1 MRELLQSLRAR
12 LVVSHLIVVAVG
24 VSVLVVTGRQLG
36 SVFVHDHL
44 RSMGDMMG
52 GMEGGL
58 MTDVEIGV
66 TSGFT
71 RALLWAT
78 LASAAAAVVAATLA
92 SVRVL
97 KPLEEVRRVT
107 QRLATGS
114 YRERVPIPEE
124 RELGALAADVN
135 ALAQALEETEQ
146 RRLRLVSEVAHEL
159 RTPLATLKGYL
170 EGLLDG
176 VFEPTEETF
185 AAAAGEAA
193 RLERL
198 ATDLSALSQAEEGRV
213 ELRSEEIDL
222 AEVAAEVAGRLRPQ
236 FDDQEVE
243 LVVQSAPAL
252 PVLADRDRIAQ
263 VFTNLIGNA
272 LSYTPSGGRVLVR
285 SEKKASQA
293 QVSVSDTGRGL
304 AADQLEVVFERF
316 YRADRSV
323 AGGTGIGLTI
333 ALSLARLHGGDVS
346 ASSPG
351 TGRGSTFTLTLPL
364 VGEGSQRTNTRD
376 ERR

>member
-1 MRELLQSLRAR
+1 MRHLLRSLRAR
-12 LVVSHLIVVAVG
+12 LVVSHLAVVAVG
-24 VSVLVVTGRQLG
+24 VTVLVVTGRQLG

-97 KPLEEVRRVT
+97 RPLEEVRRVT

-198 ATDLSALSQAEEGRV
+198 AADLSALSQAEEGQV
-213 ELRSEEIDL
+213 ELRPEEIDL
-222 AEVAAEVAGRLRPQ
+222 AEVATEVAGRLRPQ

-243 LVVQSAPAL
+243 LVVVSAPAL

-304 AADQLEVVFERF
+304 TAGQLEVVFERF

-333 ALSLARLHGGDVS
+333 ARSLARLQGGDVS
-346 ASSPG
+346 ATSPG